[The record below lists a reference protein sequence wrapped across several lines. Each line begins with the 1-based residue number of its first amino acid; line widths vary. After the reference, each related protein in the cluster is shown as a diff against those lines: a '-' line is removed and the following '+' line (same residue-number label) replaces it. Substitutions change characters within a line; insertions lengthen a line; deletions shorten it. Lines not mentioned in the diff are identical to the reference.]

1 MDIQLV
7 PVLAALKPGAILIT
21 ALGLGLVIFFHE
33 LGHFLVAKWC
43 GVYVER
49 FSIGFGSPILSRK
62 WGETEYVLGWL
73 PLGGYVKMR
82 GQDDMDPGEMTDEEI
97 AEDPRSYTAKTVP
110 QRMAII
116 SAGVIMNIIT
126 GMMFFMIA
134 FHHGVKTV
142 DRVIGG
148 VQVGSPAWT
157 HGIRSGDEILRMNDR
172 PVHDYSDIML
182 NTALSRGTVTI
193 EGRHLDGSEFS
204 ISLDP
209 EKENKSKRTI
219 GVLPT
224 ESLQLPPQEYLDDDN
239 PLLAYPGSAASDLDL
254 KPGDEI
260 TSVNGVKV
268 GNYVEF
274 LAELS
279 KHASEEVTLDI
290 SRTDAKSKSKSNVE
304 LKLSSEAGRELG
316 FRVSMGKV
324 DCLQIDGV
332 AAKAGIKVGDRIA
345 KVDGLV
351 VENDLDPFLLTEYFS
366 EHAGQE
372 VVVEV
377 FRETEGSGGSK
388 VEITLVPNDRPAWA
402 EPPTAEDSP
411 LAIPSIGLG
420 YRVAST
426 VFAVNEGGPAASA
439 GIEER
444 DTITSVSLIL
454 EDGKK
459 DLFADESKYDID
471 VKNNNWAFA
480 YWMIQTAARSR
491 QIELTVTKAGGTK
504 ETVKITPVDSSEW
517 YVQDTRGIRF
527 MAQTSVRKAETISEA
542 FSMSSDFTMGS
553 IRQVYLTLR
562 GLITQDISIKL
573 MSGPI
578 GIAQAAYA
586 TAETGLPQ
594 FMQFLGLISINLAV
608 VNFLPIPVLDGG
620 HMVLLLWEGI
630 TRKKPSEK
638 VVGIATWIGLILLL
652 TLIATVVFLDLFV
665 DKV

>member
-134 FHHGVKTV
+134 FHHGVETI
-142 DRVIGG
+142 DRTIGH

-157 HGIRSGDEILRMNDR
+157 HGIRSGDEILRMNNH

-182 NTALSRGTVTI
+182 NTALSRGDVTI

-204 ISLDP
+204 FSVEP
-209 EKENKSKRTI
+209 EKKNKSKRTL
-219 GVLPT
+219 GVSSTSSLELLPA
-224 ESLQLPPQEYLDDDN
+224 EYLEDN
-239 PLLAYPGSAASDLDL
+239 PVLVQPNSGAAEAGLE
-254 KPGDEI
+254 PGDEI
-260 TSVNGVKV
+260 TSVNDVKV
-268 GNYVEF
+268 ANYVEF
-274 LAELS
+274 VTELAN
-279 KHASEEVTLDI
+279 HASEEVTLGVVRAD
-290 SRTDAKSKSKSNVE
+290 SKSKARSEVE
-304 LKLSSEAGRELG
+304 LKVKPQPGLDLG

-324 DCLQIDGV
+324 TGLRIDGI
-332 AAKAGIKVGDRIA
+332 AAQAGFREGDRIA
-345 KVDGLV
+345 KVDGLD

-366 EHAGQE
+366 NHAGQE
-372 VVVEV
+372 VVVDV
-377 FRETEGSGGSK
+377 FREKGGSDGSTVSLK
-388 VEITLVPNDRPAWA
+388 VVPENRPAWS
-402 EPPTAEDSP
+402 EPPAFEESP
-411 LAIPSIGLG
+411 LSIPSIGLA
-420 YRVAST
+420 YNVT
-426 VFAVNEGGPAASA
+426 PIVFSVDEDGAATKS

-444 DTITSVSLIL
+444 DSIIGVTLIL
-454 EDGKK
+454 PEGEKDWGTSEPKITIELEKK
-459 DLFADESKYDID
+459 D
-471 VKNNNWAFA
+471 NWAYAF
-480 YWMIQTAARSR
+480 WTIQTTGRSR
-491 QIELTVTKAGGTK
+491 QIELKVKKAGGEK
-504 ETVKITPVDSSEW
+504 EVFKITPAYSKEW
-517 YVQDTRGIRF
+517 FVQDTRGIRF
-527 MAQTSVRKAETISEA
+527 LPKTLVQKAESIPDSL
-542 FSMSSDFTMGS
+542 SMSSDFTMKS

-578 GIAQAAYA
+578 GIAQAAYS
-586 TAETGLPQ
+586 TAKTGLPQ
-594 FMQFLGLISINLAV
+594 FLQFLGLISINLAV

-638 VVGIATWIGLILLL
+638 VVGIATWIGLVLLL
-652 TLIATVVFLDLFV
+652 TLIATVVILDLFV
-665 DKV
+665 PKI